1 MKQITLTIPDNKF
14 SFFIALLK
22 KLDFVKIEKPSG
34 LQPIPKGES
43 EQEAKEWYSI
53 AIQSMAK
60 TYSDDEPDYSDV
72 TLMEP
77 NPEYKA
83 WKKGQ

>member
-1 MKQITLTIPDNKF
+1 MRQITLNIPENKF
-14 SFFIALLK
+14 SFFIALIK
-22 KLDFVKIEKPSG
+22 KLDFVKIVKPAAFQVPG
-34 LQPIPKGES
+34 KPED
-43 EQEAKEWYSI
+43 EDEAGEWYDI

-60 TYSDDEPDYSDV
+60 AYTDDEPDYSDV

-83 WKKGQ
+83 WKRDQ